1 MSSIWRKLF
10 SKQYEFENKGYC
22 PICKREVMFYAI
34 GSWFRDQY
42 FCPNC
47 HSIPR
52 ERALMYILDTEYPNW
67 RELVIHESSP
77 GNRGVSVI
85 LANECKNYIPSQY
98 FPNEK
103 LGELF
108 NGVRCENLEKLTFL
122 DESIDLHIS
131 QDVFEHIFLPDLAFK
146 EIYRTLRPGGAH
158 IFTVPLVNKTK
169 PSKFRAKI
177 EETGQTLYLEQA
189 IFHGNPIDAKGSLV
203 TIDWGFDICN
213 FIYNSS
219 GLFTRIIQ
227 IDDISKGIRAEYIEV
242 LVTYKP
248 YTESELFKSL
258 SM

>member
-1 MSSIWRKLF
+1 MFSNWRKLI

-131 QDVFEHIFLPDLAFK
+131 QDVFEHIFRPDLAFK
-146 EIYRTLRPGGAH
+146 EIYRTLRLGGAH
-158 IFTVPLVNKTK
+158 IFTVPLVKKTK

-177 EETGQTLYLEQA
+177 EETGQTLYLEPA

-213 FIYNSS
+213 FIFNSS

-227 IDDISKGIRAEYIEV
+227 IDDITKGIRAEYIEV

-248 YTESELFKSL
+248 DTESELFKSL